1 MTNLASVRVTV
12 HGRVQGIGFRYF
24 IMKYAVELGLTGYVC
39 NLPDTTAIEVEA
51 EGERD
56 QLEKLIEYLEVGA
69 LGTKVETVDIDRSEY
84 SGDYSKFDIRR

>member
-39 NLPDTTAIEVEA
+39 NLPDTTAIEGKA
-51 EGERD
+51 D
-56 QLEKLIEYLEVGA
+56 
-69 LGTKVETVDIDRSEY
+69 
-84 SGDYSKFDIRR
+84 